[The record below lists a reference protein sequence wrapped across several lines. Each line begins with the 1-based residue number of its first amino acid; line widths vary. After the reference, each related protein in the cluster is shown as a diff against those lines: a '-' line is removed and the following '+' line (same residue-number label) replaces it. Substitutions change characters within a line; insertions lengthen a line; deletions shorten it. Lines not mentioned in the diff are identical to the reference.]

1 MKNLKFLF
9 VGILLGIV
17 IIFLFLL
24 KFKSPT
30 EQVISQEEHFR
41 HHNLLLVNKELINKP
56 APNFELQDINGKTYS
71 LKDFRGKNIVLFFN
85 EGVMCYPSCWQQMI
99 ALTKDRRFETEK
111 TIVLSIIVDSPEEL
125 KQAIQKMP
133 ELKQAIVLF
142 DIDKSVS
149 KNFSMLNVPSSM
161 HPGSYPGHSYVIID
175 KNGIIRSAL
184 DDPDMGIRNDFLLQ
198 EIRKINEEQKI

>member
-198 EIRKINEEQKI
+198 EIQKINQSTN

>member
-1 MKNLKFLF
+1 
-9 VGILLGIV
+9 
-17 IIFLFLL
+17 
-24 KFKSPT
+24 
-30 EQVISQEEHFR
+30 
-41 HHNLLLVNKELINKP
+41 
-56 APNFELQDINGKTYS
+56 
-71 LKDFRGKNIVLFFN
+71 
-85 EGVMCYPSCWQQMI
+85 MI

-198 EIRKINEEQKI
+198 EIQKINQSTN